1 VMPSAVGAPGLRS
14 PPASRSAAHRRG
26 ALLLAWLVGLLFV
39 AALTTAQLFRQ
50 AGTPSWR
57 TVWAED
63 GSVYFSQTRG
73 IGNIF
78 QGYAG
83 YLQLHPRLLGLLAHQ
98 IPIGDVALY
107 YAVAGALITSLAGLA
122 VWHFSAQLIKSR
134 VLRAVLALNVPLIPA
149 LTLEQTA
156 NGANSLW
163 AVLFAGWWA
172 LLFHPRRA
180 RDIALA
186 SVVAFFAATSN
197 GLALFYLPVALYLLW
212 RRRDR
217 PTAIVG
223 GVFLLGIAIQVAV
236 ILTTTDTT
244 PSGKSH
250 LADLPGIYLV
260 RAVGSA
266 LVGEHSLPE
275 VWDSIGWGIAVLGGA
290 LFVMLVAFLAVR
302 SCGAQRLFGLLSVGY
317 SIVLYVAPVY
327 ERSTVGLRL
336 FSDMPYHPI
345 ATRYTTLSV
354 WLLTSGLF
362 VMLSGSRLR
371 NTTRQVVTGVIVVQ
385 FAVLA
390 ALGFR
395 ETMPRSKGPEWG
407 PSVTIAKASCRT
419 DPTKPVTLAVDPY
432 TFDVV
437 ASCAELGLDTTP
449 SPSPA
454 PAPSG

>member
-1 VMPSAVGAPGLRS
+1 MS
-14 PPASRSAAHRRG
+14 
-26 ALLLAWLVGLLFV
+26 FV
-39 AALTTAQLFRQ
+39 AALTAAQLFRQ
-50 AGTPSWR
+50 AGVASWR

-98 IPIGDVALY
+98 IPIGDVAVY
-107 YAVAGALITSLAGLA
+107 YAVAGALVTSLAALA
-122 VWHFSAQLIKSR
+122 VWHFSAQLISSR

-149 LTLEQTA
+149 LVLEQTA
-156 NGANSLW
+156 NGVNSLW

-180 RDIALA
+180 RDIVIA
-186 SVVAFFAATSN
+186 SIVAFFAATSN
-197 GLALFYLPVALYLLW
+197 GLALLYVPVALYLLW

-223 GVFLLGIAIQVAV
+223 AVFMVGIAIQVGV
-236 ILTTTDTT
+236 IFTATDTT
-244 PSGKSH
+244 PSSTSH

-260 RAVGSA
+260 RVTGSA
-266 LVGEHSLPE
+266 LVGEHWLPD
-275 VWDSIGWGIAVLGGA
+275 VWDSIGWGIAILGGV
-290 LFVMLVAFLAVR
+290 LLVVLVAFLAVR
-302 SCGAQRLFGLLSVGY
+302 SVGAQRLFGLLTLGY
-317 SIVLYVAPVY
+317 SILLYVAPVY
-327 ERSTVGLRL
+327 DRSTVGLRL
-336 FSDMPYHPI
+336 FSDMAYHPI
-345 ATRYTTLSV
+345 STRYTTLSV

-385 FAVLA
+385 FAVVA
-390 ALGFR
+390 AVGFR
-395 ETMPRSKGPEWG
+395 EMTPRSKGPEWG
-407 PSVTIAKASCRT
+407 PSVTVAKASCRT

-432 TFDVV
+432 PFDVV
-437 ASCAELGLDTTP
+437 ASCADLGLDTTSAPVTTP
-449 SPSPA
+449 SSA
-454 PAPSG
+454 PGG